1 MAEEE
6 DDARFFS
13 PTGCRKTGD
22 GEEIIKLTVTKMPME
37 WGPGLR
43 TRQCCVMSESLS
55 CRANFSSIQP
65 Y

>member
-13 PTGCRKTGD
+13 PTGCRKTRD

-37 WGPGLR
+37 WGAWVADETVL
-43 TRQCCVMSESLS
+43 CEV
-55 CRANFSSIQP
+55 
-65 Y
+65 